1 MDRLDA
7 GPRRAQIVGVSDD
20 GKIFLTLPPLPAGA
34 IGYRVSGTCVPS
46 FVLLD
51 TGDIVADPDVL
62 VGKPGPAVPIHGPV
76 GPFPFAAETAAFA
89 RRADD
94 AIQAAGLDTDEYV
107 DIDGPGGE
115 ACLDGRF
122 TAAEL
127 RTIAEVMDALAKET
141 R

>member
-1 MDRLDA
+1 M
-7 GPRRAQIVGVSDD
+7 
-20 GKIFLTLPPLPAGA
+20 FLTLPPLPAGA
-34 IGYRVSGTCVPS
+34 IGYRVSGACGPS

-62 VGKPGPAVPIHGPV
+62 VGKPGPAVPIPGPV
-76 GPFPFAAETAAFA
+76 GPYPFAAEMAAFA

-94 AIQAAGLDTDEYV
+94 ALRAAGLDTDEYV
-107 DIDGPGGE
+107 SIDGPSARK

-122 TAAEL
+122 TSAEL
-127 RTIAEVMDALAKET
+127 RTIADVMDALAKEL